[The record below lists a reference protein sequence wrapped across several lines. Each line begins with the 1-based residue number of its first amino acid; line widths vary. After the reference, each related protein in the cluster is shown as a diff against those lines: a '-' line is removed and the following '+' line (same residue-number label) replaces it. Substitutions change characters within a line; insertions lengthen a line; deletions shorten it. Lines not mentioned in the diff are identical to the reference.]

1 MPSLATLKSYLARTA
16 TNLRGW
22 RTRRKL
28 VVIESDDWGAIRMP
42 SRQAYDS
49 LLKAGIRVDRSH
61 YDRLDCLENRQDLEA
76 LFNVLDAH
84 RDRQGRPAV
93 FTFNTVMGNPNFE
106 AIERDGFEKFHHQH
120 LFDSYRYYH
129 GEDLEPCWYEAMAQ
143 GLIRP
148 QFHAREHLNSPLWME
163 DLRAGHAETRLAFSH
178 GFYGLKTRTGAAPQ
192 GNYLAAYWPGSPPQ
206 LQAIRD
212 IAQDGLDQFQ
222 SLFGFAS
229 ATFIAC
235 NYVWSAALEGTLA
248 ERGVHML
255 QTQRGRVDPQPD
267 GSPRIRRHYTGQR
280 NALQQRYS
288 VRNVHFEPYLDSRRD
303 WATQALSEIKQAFL
317 LRKPAV
323 ICSHRINYVSGMSTA
338 HRDRNLLL
346 LDQLLTRIRQRWPEV
361 EFISSDALATQMESA
376 AP

>member
-1 MPSLATLKSYLARTA
+1 MPPLASLKSHLMRTA

-28 VVIESDDWGAIRMP
+28 VVFESDDWGAIRMP
-42 SRQAYDS
+42 SRQAYAN
-49 LLKAGIRVDRSH
+49 LLDAGIRVDRSH

-76 LFNVLDAH
+76 LFNVLAKH
-84 RDRQGRPAV
+84 RDGQGRPAI
-93 FTFNTVMGNPNFE
+93 FTFNVVMGNPDFA
-106 AIERDGFEKFHHQH
+106 AIEEDDFERFHHQP
-120 LFDSYRYYH
+120 FCESYRAYH
-129 GEDLEPCWYEAMAQ
+129 GDDLWPLWQQAMGE

-163 DLRAGHAETRLAFSH
+163 DLRAGHAQTQLAFSH
-178 GFYGLKTRTGAAPQ
+178 GFYGLKTRTGAPPQ
-192 GNYLAAYWPGSPPQ
+192 GNYLAAYWPGSPQQ
-206 LQAIRD
+206 LKAIRD
-212 IAQDGLDQFQ
+212 ITLDGLGQFQ
-222 SLFGFAS
+222 ALFGFAS
-229 ATFIAC
+229 TTFIAC
-235 NYVWSAALEGTLA
+235 NYVWPAALESTLA
-248 ERGVHML
+248 EQGVRLL
-255 QTQRGRVDPQPD
+255 QTQAGHIDPSPEGQPA
-267 GSPRIRRHYTGQR
+267 IRRHYTGQW

-303 WATQALSEIKQAFL
+303 WAAQALSEIKQAFL

-346 LDQLLTRIRQRWPEV
+346 LNQLLTRIRQRWPDV

-376 AP
+376 AR